1 MKDVMKDI
9 VKKVSANALYGNNI
23 CKDDP
28 FKSPDETIDSL
39 CAFLNRLNKK
49 GYLSDKEMLCDLY
62 NKSGCGVK
70 KLSLNNEGNF
80 YVV

>member
-1 MKDVMKDI
+1 MKDI
-9 VKKVSANALYGNNI
+9 VRKLNATYGVGAY
-23 CKDDP
+23 KDTP

-49 GYLSDKEMLCDLY
+49 GYLSDKELLCDLY
-62 NKSGCGVK
+62 NRSCRGLK
-70 KLSLNNEGNF
+70 KLALNNEGNF

>member
-1 MKDVMKDI
+1 MKDI
-9 VKKVSANALYGNNI
+9 VRKLNATYGI
-23 CKDDP
+23 GACKNAP

-49 GYLSDKEMLCDLY
+49 RYLSDKEMLCDLY
-62 NKSGCGVK
+62 NRSGCGSK
-70 KLSLNNEGNF
+70 KLALNNEGNF

>member
-1 MKDVMKDI
+1 MKDVIHKIKM
-9 VKKVSANALYGNNI
+9 NALYGGGV
-23 CKDDP
+23 CKDGL

-49 GYLSDKEMLCDLY
+49 GYLSDKDMLCDLY
-62 NKSGCGVK
+62 NRSGCGTK
-70 KLSLNNEGNF
+70 KLALNNEGNF